1 MTKWKR
7 LRRRKERKR
16 TEELRGSKAEE
27 KPEEQTFRLKQE
39 RERVEFEKQL
49 ALTESEKTSGNIQYS
64 QETEKLDNTKNSK
77 PTTILAQIPRYA
89 YLLAIFALLSGVF
102 FPLITPGIPFDHVIQ
117 GVATL
122 FLGLAGGILLFKA
135 TTSDNR
141 RGILIAI
148 GFALITICLVLVYH
162 IKETFTSLYF

>member
-7 LRRRKERKR
+7 LRKLREKKR
-16 TEELRGSKAEE
+16 FEAEVLRPKAEV
-27 KPEEQTFRLKQE
+27 EEVKQTEPK
-39 RERVEFEKQL
+39 KI
-49 ALTESEKTSGNIQYS
+49 SENIQQS
-64 QETEKLDNTKNSK
+64 QEIEKLDNTKNSK

-102 FPLITPGIPFDHVIQ
+102 FPLITPGVPLDYVIQ
-117 GVATL
+117 GTAIL

-141 RGILIAI
+141 RGILIVI
-148 GFALITICLVLVYH
+148 GFALIAISLTLIYH
-162 IKETFTSLYF
+162 LQEAFRSLYF

>member
-7 LRRRKERKR
+7 LRKLREKKR
-16 TEELRGSKAEE
+16 FETEALRLKAEGEEVKQTEPE
-27 KPEEQTFRLKQE
+27 KISK
-39 RERVEFEKQL
+39 
-49 ALTESEKTSGNIQYS
+49 NIQQS
-64 QETEKLDNTKNSK
+64 QKIKKLDNTKTSK

-89 YLLAIFALLSGVF
+89 YLLAIFALLAGVF
-102 FPLITPGIPFDHVIQ
+102 FPLITPGVPYDYVIQ
-117 GVATL
+117 GTATL

-148 GFALITICLVLVYH
+148 GFALIAICLASIYH
-162 IKETFTSLYF
+162 IQEAFSSLYF